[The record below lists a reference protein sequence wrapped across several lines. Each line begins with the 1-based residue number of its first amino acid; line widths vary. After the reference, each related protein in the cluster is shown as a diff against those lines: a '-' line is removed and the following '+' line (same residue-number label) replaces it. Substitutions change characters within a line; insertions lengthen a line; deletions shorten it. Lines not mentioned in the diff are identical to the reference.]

1 MNPSQHLLGVN
12 FAVLCPSFTNTAMFN
27 DAMETDSGKAG
38 ILMFEENKENIN
50 RMIEQIG
57 TDR

>member
-27 DAMETDSGKAG
+27 GAMEMDAGKSG
-38 ILMFEENKENIN
+38 IVMFRENKENIYK
-50 RMIEQIG
+50 MIEQIG